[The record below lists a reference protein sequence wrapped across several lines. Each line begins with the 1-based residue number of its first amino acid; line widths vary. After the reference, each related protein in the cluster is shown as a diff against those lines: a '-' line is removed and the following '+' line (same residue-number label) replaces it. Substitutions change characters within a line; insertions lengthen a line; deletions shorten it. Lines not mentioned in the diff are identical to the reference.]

1 MKSSVLHH
9 LLDTLLSIPSLLL
22 AIIVVAIL
30 GPGLFNTLIAIT
42 LALIPPFIRA
52 TYNAVH
58 AEMQKEYII
67 ASRLDGSPPQRI
79 MRLAILPNI
88 VETLVTQ
95 TTRTLSAAILD
106 ISAVGFPRSRGPV
119 SPAGSGVPC
128 WPTRAI
134 LSIWP
139 LDGDP
144 ARDGHPVQRAG
155 DQPGGRRHS
164 RSTQRRERLMLP
176 ALLSIPAPGRPERPG
191 CALNGETLLMPLLD
205 IRNLTIEIDTPRAR
219 SRRWTESA

>member
-1 MKSSVLHH
+1 M
-9 LLDTLLSIPSLLL
+9 
-22 AIIVVAIL
+22 AIL

-106 ISAVGFPRSRGPV
+106 ISAVGFLGLGAQ
-119 SPAGSGVPC
+119 SPQPEWGPC
-128 WPTRAI
+128 WPIRAI

-164 RSTQRRERLMLP
+164 RSTQRGERLMLP

-191 CALNGETLLMPLLD
+191 CALNGDVADAPARHTQPHHRNRHPQGKVKAVDRVSLTLNEGRSAGWWGNPA
-205 IRNLTIEIDTPRAR
+205 RAR
-219 SRRWTESA
+219 AWWPR